1 MTLKRQIH
9 LDFHCSEYIENIG
22 ESFDKKVFQ
31 KYLIEA
37 KVTSINLFAKCHH
50 SWSYYPTK
58 IGRIHP
64 NLKFDLL
71 GAQIAACKEIGI
83 KTFIYFT
90 VGWSSNDAEDHPEWC
105 VKNKDGSFIVHGAL
119 SEEEQKQKTQKL
131 PHFYWKFMC
140 LNTAY
145 HDLIHSQIKE
155 LCDTYSVDGFWFDI
169 YQVHRL
175 CYCEKCKK
183 SMISLGLDMGDLATV
198 EAFNASQVKRHCST
212 LSTLIHEKI
221 PKAEVFFNGT
231 TAIDSGANFRHRMYE
246 NNTIQDLEDLPTTWG
261 GYDKLPMQ
269 AKFFLNAGFPITAMS
284 GKFHTDWGEFG
295 GFKHPDALKYEA
307 AAMIAS
313 GANCNFGDQLHPNG
327 IIDSSTYENIAYA
340 YNYAEQV
347 EAYGIG
353 GKPISKLALW
363 RSFDQESDEGLSKIL
378 LENQIDFDVANFS
391 KDFSEYSVLIFPS
404 KTLLSSEEIHKVKS
418 FIKSGGSVITL
429 AKSLLNFTEDKVSE
443 EFGVAYLSDSSFDCD
458 YTLIKD
464 TLYPI
469 FVKTPFLNYDAAIQ
483 VKPISEVEVLADIY
497 EPYFNRTSE
506 HYCSHQKTPFKDTK
520 AQHPAIVK
528 KDKCIFIAHELDAM
542 YHKHGARI
550 HRDLFKNCLDLIY
563 KNPIIEV
570 DLPSA
575 ARINLLH
582 QANEKRYV
590 LHVLYST
597 PIRRGITSVIEDSVP
612 LENITIAFQFPK
624 EIKSVS
630 LIPDKQ
636 ELDILQN
643 DSMYVVTIPRFK
655 THCALSFHY
664 L

>member
-1 MTLKRQIH
+1 
-9 LDFHCSEYIENIG
+9 
-22 ESFDKKVFQ
+22 
-31 KYLIEA
+31 
-37 KVTSINLFAKCHH
+37 
-50 SWSYYPTK
+50 
-58 IGRIHP
+58 
-64 NLKFDLL
+64 
-71 GAQIAACKEIGI
+71 
-83 KTFIYFT
+83 
-90 VGWSSNDAEDHPEWC
+90 
-105 VKNKDGSFIVHGAL
+105 
-119 SEEEQKQKTQKL
+119 
-131 PHFYWKFMC
+131 
-140 LNTAY
+140 
-145 HDLIHSQIKE
+145 
-155 LCDTYSVDGFWFDI
+155 
-169 YQVHRL
+169 
-175 CYCEKCKK
+175 
-183 SMISLGLDMGDLATV
+183 
-198 EAFNASQVKRHCST
+198 
-212 LSTLIHEKI
+212 
-221 PKAEVFFNGT
+221 
-231 TAIDSGANFRHRMYE
+231 
-246 NNTIQDLEDLPTTWG
+246 
-261 GYDKLPMQ
+261 
-269 AKFFLNAGFPITAMS
+269 
-284 GKFHTDWGEFG
+284 
-295 GFKHPDALKYEA
+295 
-307 AAMIAS
+307 
-313 GANCNFGDQLHPNG
+313 
-327 IIDSSTYENIAYA
+327 
-340 YNYAEQV
+340 
-347 EAYGIG
+347 
-353 GKPISKLALW
+353 
-363 RSFDQESDEGLSKIL
+363 
-378 LENQIDFDVANFS
+378 
-391 KDFSEYSVLIFPS
+391 
-404 KTLLSSEEIHKVKS
+404 
-418 FIKSGGSVITL
+418 
-429 AKSLLNFTEDKVSE
+429 LNFTEDKVSE

-483 VKPISEVEVLADIY
+483 VKPISEVEVLADIF

-506 HYCSHQKTPFKDTK
+506 HYCSHQKAPFKDTK

-550 HRDLFKNCLDLIY
+550 HRDLFRNCLDLIY